1 MRFEFVKELSEP
13 DMTAMVVLLNQVAAR
28 ETTMGY
34 HEILSPTAGREL
46 TCGIDEEIRQG
57 TSHLLVARN
66 DSDTIVGTITLTPQ
80 KLPARKH
87 VVEMKRCVIH
97 EDYRGTML
105 LDGLRAVL
113 EKTDELGCDVV
124 VIDVRSDG
132 RKSSGDGSVSK
143 SSAGW
148 RTTPGSAARS
158 YPASTCTPP
167 PRGSERPL
175 AWLADS
181 TRPPAR
187 PADSPS
193 RYR

>member
-57 TSHLLVARN
+57 TSHVLVARN

-132 RKSSGDGSVSK
+132 PEKL
-143 SSAGW
+143 W
-148 RTTPGSAARS
+148 RRLGFEEFGR
-158 YPASTCTPP
+158 
-167 PRGSERPL
+167 
-175 AWLADS
+175 LADY
-181 TRPPAR
+181 AR
-187 PADSPS
+187 VRGTVIPGVFMYATTA
-193 RYR
+193 RLRATAGLAG